1 MLKFKNMKH
10 SFSFIFYFLFPCF
23 VLSQSFGGQKKGILS
38 KEEFTDLK
46 EFLAENNLQIK
57 DSIFIKYDFNKENC
71 WNNLDSTNDENI
83 NKVKS
88 AFQKQIFDFNN
99 NHKDAIA
106 YNFREPGNRVNK
118 VKLWDDSIIIDDKL
132 FLKQLL
138 FNKKKQCGS
147 SVLISKDGTFEMK
160 MGDSHFNLL
169 NIANKKS
176 LPIKSK

>member
-1 MLKFKNMKH
+1 MKFIL
-10 SFSFIFYFLFPCF
+10 SLVFYFFFPCF

-38 KEEFTDLK
+38 KEEFTALK

-88 AFQKQIFDFNN
+88 AFQKQIIDFNN
-99 NHKDAIA
+99 KHKNAIA

-118 VKLWDDSIIIDDKL
+118 VKLWDDSIIIDDQL

-147 SVLISKDGTFEMK
+147 SVLINKDGTFLMNF
-160 MGDSHFNLL
+160 GDPHFNLL
-169 NIANKKS
+169 NITNKKS